1 MKLKKKAKM
10 MIVLSI
16 IESLLSGCGF
26 GETNIEYERLVKA
39 LDEEDMSTVM
49 SASDDGYAYVTQRG
63 IYSTF
68 EQKEDGEHSKTIR
81 QTTEGVYNTKDK
93 SLYGEAIQTVATD
106 IEKDKG
112 KRTNENYKKETIY
125 STHVKYENG
134 QVKSSDSNLDVSYV
148 NLIVDRLNGIGKLKM
163 KPENDI
169 KKFDQPNS
177 VGYRLTESEFK
188 DIINNKLKI
197 QYDEFDGATIVLHLD
212 APNNPK
218 QILQMRIDI
227 DFKEKNE
234 DGKLIEN
241 MFQIITY
248 FNRKQDNNQDARQEY
263 LKYKAQYNK
272 RDS

>member
-1 MKLKKKAKM
+1 MKLKKKARM
-10 MIVLSI
+10 MIVLLIVS
-16 IESLLSGCGF
+16 SLLSGCGF
-26 GETNIEYERLVKA
+26 GETKIEYEPFVKA
-39 LDEEDMSTVM
+39 LDEGDMKKVM

-68 EQKEDGEHSKTIR
+68 EQKEGGEHSKTIR

>member
-1 MKLKKKAKM
+1 MSKRLVEK
-10 MIVLSI
+10 IVI
-16 IESLLSGCGF
+16 VMTVTFLLSACSF
-26 GETNIEYERLVKA
+26 GETKIEYERLVKA
-39 LDEEDMSTVM
+39 LDEGDMKTVM
-49 SASDDGYAYVTQRG
+49 SASDDGYAFVEQRG

-134 QVKSSDSNLDVSYV
+134 QVKSSGSNLDVSYV
-148 NLIVDRLNGIGKLKM
+148 NLIVDRLKGIGKLKM
-163 KPENDI
+163 KPGDDI

-177 VGYRLTESEFK
+177 VGYRLTESEFQS
-188 DIINNKLKI
+188 IINDKLKI
-197 QYDEFDGATIVLHLD
+197 NYDEYDGSTISLSFDSAK
-212 APNNPK
+212 NPK
-218 QILQMRIDI
+218 QILQLSIDI
-227 DFKEKNE
+227 DYKKKNG
-234 DGKLIEN
+234 DGKLVEN

-248 FNRKQDNNQDARQEY
+248 FNRKQDNNKDAKQEY
-263 LKYKAQYNK
+263 IDFKAKYNETQ
-272 RDS
+272 

>member
-16 IESLLSGCGF
+16 IASLLSGCGF

>member
-1 MKLKKKAKM
+1 MSKRLVEK
-10 MIVLSI
+10 IVI
-16 IESLLSGCGF
+16 VMTVTFLLSACSF
-26 GETNIEYERLVKA
+26 GETKIEYERLVKA
-39 LDEEDMSTVM
+39 LDEGDMKTVM
-49 SASDDGYAYVTQRG
+49 SASDDGYAFVEQRG

-148 NLIVDRLNGIGKLKM
+148 NLIVDRLKGIGKLKM
-163 KPENDI
+163 KPGDDI

-177 VGYRLTESEFK
+177 VGYRLTESEFQS
-188 DIINNKLKI
+188 IINDKLKI
-197 QYDEFDGATIVLHLD
+197 NYDEYDGSTISLSFDSAK
-212 APNNPK
+212 NPK
-218 QILQMRIDI
+218 QILQLSIDI
-227 DFKEKNE
+227 DYKKKNG
-234 DGKLIEN
+234 DGKLVEN

-248 FNRKQDNNQDARQEY
+248 FNRKQDNNKDAKQEY
-263 LKYKAQYNK
+263 IDFKAKYNK
-272 RDS
+272 TQ

>member
-1 MKLKKKAKM
+1 MNIKKVSKM
-10 MIVLSI
+10 ITI
-16 IESLLSGCGF
+16 IITISLLQACSF
-26 GETNIEYERLVKA
+26 FEEKVEYEPFIKA
-39 LDEEDMSTVM
+39 LDEGDMKKVM
-49 SASDDGYAYVTQRG
+49 SASDDGYAFVEQRG

-93 SLYGEAIQTVATD
+93 SLYGEAIQTVMTD

-163 KPENDI
+163 KPEDDM

-197 QYDEFDGATIVLHLD
+197 QYDEFDGATIVLYLD

-272 RDS
+272 RDC

>member
-1 MKLKKKAKM
+1 MSKRLVEK
-10 MIVLSI
+10 IVI
-16 IESLLSGCGF
+16 VMTVTFLLSACSF
-26 GETNIEYERLVKA
+26 GETKIEYERLVKA
-39 LDEEDMSTVM
+39 LDEGDMKTVM
-49 SASDDGYAYVTQRG
+49 SASDDGYAFVEQRG

-148 NLIVDRLNGIGKLKM
+148 NLIVDRLKGIGKLKM
-163 KPENDI
+163 KPGDDI

-177 VGYRLTESEFK
+177 VGYRLTESEFQS
-188 DIINNKLKI
+188 IINDKLKI
-197 QYDEFDGATIVLHLD
+197 NYDEYDGSTISLSFDSAK
-212 APNNPK
+212 NPK
-218 QILQMRIDI
+218 QILQLSIDI
-227 DFKEKNE
+227 DYKKKNG
-234 DGKLIEN
+234 DGKLVEN

-248 FNRKQDNNQDARQEY
+248 FNRKQDNNKDAKQEY
-263 LKYKAQYNK
+263 IDFKAKYNETQ
-272 RDS
+272 

>member
-1 MKLKKKAKM
+1 MSKRLVEK
-10 MIVLSI
+10 IVI
-16 IESLLSGCGF
+16 VMTVTFLLSACSF
-26 GETNIEYERLVKA
+26 GETKIEYERLVKA
-39 LDEEDMSTVM
+39 LDEGDMKTVM
-49 SASDDGYAYVTQRG
+49 SASDDGYAFVEQRG

-112 KRTNENYKKETIY
+112 KRTNENYKKETIC

-148 NLIVDRLNGIGKLKM
+148 NLIVDRLKGIGKLKM
-163 KPENDI
+163 KPGDDI

-177 VGYRLTESEFK
+177 VGYRLTESEFQS
-188 DIINNKLKI
+188 IINDKLKI
-197 QYDEFDGATIVLHLD
+197 NYDEYDGSTISLSFDSAK
-212 APNNPK
+212 NPK
-218 QILQMRIDI
+218 QILQLSIDI
-227 DFKEKNE
+227 DYKKKNG
-234 DGKLIEN
+234 DGKLVEN

-248 FNRKQDNNQDARQEY
+248 FNRKQDNNKDAKQEY
-263 LKYKAQYNK
+263 IDFKAKYNK
-272 RDS
+272 TQ

>member
-1 MKLKKKAKM
+1 MKLKKKSKM
-10 MIVLSI
+10 MIVLLIVS
-16 IESLLSGCGF
+16 SLLSGCGF
-26 GETNIEYERLVKA
+26 GETKIEYERLVKA
-39 LDEEDMSTVM
+39 LDEGDMKTVM

-68 EQKEDGEHSKTIR
+68 EQKKDGEHSKTIR

-134 QVKSSDSNLDVSYV
+134 QVKIPDSNLDVSYV
-148 NLIVDRLNGIGKLKM
+148 NLIVDRFNGIGKLKM
-163 KPENDI
+163 KPEDDI

-197 QYDEFDGATIVLHLD
+197 QYDEFDGATIVLRLD
-212 APNNPK
+212 APKNPK

-234 DGKLIEN
+234 DGKLVEN

-272 RDS
+272 RDG